1 MTDAV
6 QEYRR
11 YKGMKTPWSH
21 PSTGPMR
28 VVPKAKADA
37 AIAALEA
44 ENSRLHELAIK
55 FAAQL
60 IEANVWDAGGWTPEI
75 MAELEPSDIEYTEGR
90 ERERQAYLD
99 WKARAGKAEAL
110 LEFALEE
117 WERGE
122 IPPDDMAD
130 LAARYER
137 RS

>member
-1 MTDAV
+1 MSAHCDKCGADLVYT
-6 QEYRR
+6 EYPDMECPVCVRN
-11 YKGMKTPWSH
+11 
-21 PSTGPMR
+21 
-28 VVPKAKADA
+28 A

-44 ENSRLHELAIK
+44 ENSRLRALAMK

-60 IEANVWDAGGWTPEI
+60 IAANVWDAGGWTPEI

-122 IPPDDMAD
+122 IPPDDMAE
-130 LAARYER
+130 LAARYEAAHE
-137 RS
+137 